1 MRHQTR
7 AHGVELNVAVTPQQI
22 RFGFDQTGA
31 ETPIPK
37 RPGTAVSPIDIL
49 YIALSQV
56 LHQLRGTL
64 GLLLGHQQMH
74 VIGHE
79 HVGVQPHADTVA
91 EGLQM
96 IEIEEVI
103 VIGKETRGAIIA
115 ALDDMY
121 GDTRKVEP
129 GRRGMGVI
137 LPRNCSMI
145 ITDT

>member
-1 MRHQTR
+1 
-7 AHGVELNVAVTPQQI
+7 
-22 RFGFDQTGA
+22 
-31 ETPIPK
+31 
-37 RPGTAVSPIDIL
+37 
-49 YIALSQV
+49 
-56 LHQLRGTL
+56 
-64 GLLLGHQQMH
+64 MH

-129 GRRGMGVI
+129 GTSGHGRDPSEKLLNDHHRYLRIPYG
-137 LPRNCSMI
+137 PS
-145 ITDT
+145 